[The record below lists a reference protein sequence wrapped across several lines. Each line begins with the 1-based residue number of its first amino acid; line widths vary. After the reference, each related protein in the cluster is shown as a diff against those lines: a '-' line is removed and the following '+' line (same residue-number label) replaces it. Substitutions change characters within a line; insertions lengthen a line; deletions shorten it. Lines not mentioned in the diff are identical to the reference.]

1 MAFRGVKSDAQHRK
15 PMRVETCRSA
25 SILDDYLAFAKAHPH
40 YFSVDPAKG
49 ILRLERAEIEAVE
62 SEVASIYRKGGLDPN
77 WARAGIY
84 YEDPYIILLRDAVR
98 FSDGRPAIHHRIL
111 WKTGPVSGLVIL
123 PRLGYEYVL
132 VKHYRHALGTWSWEC
147 PRGGSSPGLSFERT
161 IEEELMEEVGAN
173 LLALRRLGHVVPIN
187 NLLDS
192 GVDTFLADI
201 GRIGQPA
208 CSEGIDEVALLS
220 PAELKRMISEGEI
233 TDAPTICAV
242 AQACFLGCFEKEQ
255 STLQK

>member
-1 MAFRGVKSDAQHRK
+1 MKNVQ
-15 PMRVETCRSA
+15 RS
-25 SILDDYLAFAKAHPH
+25 SVLDEYLAFAKAHPR

-49 ILRLERAEIEAVE
+49 ILRLGRAEIEAVE
-62 SEVASIYRKGGLDPN
+62 SEVASLYRKGGLDPD

-111 WKTGPVSGLVIL
+111 WKTGPVSGVVIL
-123 PRLGYEYVL
+123 PRLGGKYVL
-132 VKHYRHALGTWSWEC
+132 VKHYRHALAAWSWEC
-147 PRGGSSPGLSFERT
+147 PRGGSSPGSSFEKT
-161 IEEELMEEVGAN
+161 IEEELMEEIGAN

-192 GVDTFLADI
+192 GIDTFLADI

-208 CSEGIDEVALLS
+208 RSEGIDEVALVS
-220 PAELKRMISEGEI
+220 AIELKRMISEGEI
-233 TDAPTICAV
+233 TDASTICAV